1 VDAGIATGKN
11 IQWLKYNSYPYL
23 VVSRKKK
30 KAIPSDV
37 TMIAVKKMIRQV
49 QSL

>member
-1 VDAGIATGKN
+1 
-11 IQWLKYNSYPYL
+11 

-37 TMIAVKKMIRQV
+37 TMIAVKEDDKTDTVLVKLIFDSCQKEVM
-49 QSL
+49 